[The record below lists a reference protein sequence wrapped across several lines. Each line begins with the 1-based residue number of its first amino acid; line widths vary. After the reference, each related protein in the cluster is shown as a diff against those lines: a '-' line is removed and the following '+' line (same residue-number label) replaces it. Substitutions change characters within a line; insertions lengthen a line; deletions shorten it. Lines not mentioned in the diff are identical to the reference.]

1 VCVSSADET
10 GALLI
15 IDEVQTGFG
24 RTGRMF
30 ACEHYG
36 VMPDLLMPVA
46 KAIAG
51 GVPMGAVPLWRQ
63 RVQNLRTG
71 RARHDLWR

>member
-1 VCVSSADET
+1 MGEGGFVVAPPEAVESLKQFCREH
-10 GALLI
+10 GILLV

-36 VMPDLLMPVA
+36 VEPDLLTMA
-46 KAIAG
+46 KSPSMIG
-51 GVPMGAVPLWRQ
+51 LVTRPP
-63 RVQNLRTG
+63 
-71 RARHDLWR
+71 